1 MSNDIPDCLI
11 LEPLGDPGGPATAS
25 VIWLHGLGA
34 DGRDFEPLVPEL
46 GLRERGVRVI
56 LPHAPFRAVTVNGG
70 YVMRAWYDIHRPDLR
85 ANVDGGADSEGIR
98 ASVAQVNALIAREIA
113 AGIAPERIVLAGFSQ
128 GGAIVLHA
136 GLTHP
141 QRLGGILA
149 LSTYIALPE
158 ALAAEIAAA
167 NRTTPVFIGHG
178 TDDPIAPFAL
188 AGETRTQLETLGCP
202 VEFHAYRMPHSV
214 CLEEIADIR
223 VWLERVLEAT
233 P

>member
-1 MSNDIPDCLI
+1 MNDDTPDCLI
-11 LEPLGDPGGPATAS
+11 LEPPIPATAS

-34 DGRDFEPLVPEL
+34 DGHDFEPLVPEL
-46 GLRERGVRVI
+46 GLRERGVRFI
-56 LPHAPFRAVTVNGG
+56 LPHAPFRAVTINGG
-70 YVMRAWYDIHRPDLR
+70 YVMRAWYDIRRPDLR
-85 ANVDGGADSEGIR
+85 VDADSEGIR
-98 ASVAQVNALIAREIA
+98 ESVAKVGELIAREIA

-136 GLTHP
+136 GLTYP

-149 LSTYIALPE
+149 LSTYLALPE
-158 ALAAEIAAA
+158 ALAAEITDTHRA
-167 NRTTPVFIGHG
+167 TPVFIGHG

-188 AGETRTQLETLGCP
+188 AGDTRARLEALGCP

-223 VWLERVLEAT
+223 AWLERVLAAG
-233 P
+233 